1 MSFFNAVYGDQE
13 LSSRA
18 KMVCLYLHDR
28 ARPASIRMDRKA
40 AQIPGKWGMYL
51 QSVPDTEVRT
61 AQTAQCSA
69 KGTLRRF
76 CGLGVGSAWTGQKG
90 T

>member
-1 MSFFNAVYGDQE
+1 MN
-13 LSSRA
+13 
-18 KMVCLYLHDR
+18 
-28 ARPASIRMDRKA
+28 RKA

-76 CGLGVGSAWTGQKG
+76 CGLGVGSEWTELKDSG
-90 T
+90 